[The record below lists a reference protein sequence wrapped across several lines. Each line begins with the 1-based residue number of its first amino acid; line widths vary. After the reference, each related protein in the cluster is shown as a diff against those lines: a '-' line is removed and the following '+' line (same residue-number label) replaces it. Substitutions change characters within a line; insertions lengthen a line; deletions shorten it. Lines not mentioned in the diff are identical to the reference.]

1 MALMAVNNLNEQGK
15 DYRSQHRWS
24 WQAYQ
29 STPQGEREPIM
40 LTERSTG

>member
-29 STPQGEREPIM
+29 PDT
-40 LTERSTG
+40 TG